1 MRIAV
6 MLRHLGLERGGIG
19 TYTRELLAALLR
31 IDTGNEYL
39 LLYRDPRLLGSYA
52 QHPNVEESVLSAP
65 SALLWDQVAV
75 PRAARKAGIDVIFN
89 PKLSVPVLTRARTI
103 LIMHGA
109 EWFVFPRSFSIP
121 YRIYHEIFARI
132 YARRSAAIVTPSHDA
147 ARKVQDHLSL
157 PPSKVVAIH
166 HGLAPHFDRVTDR
179 ARLAEVRQKHHLPEQ
194 YILWVGQVYP
204 TKNLPRIL
212 LAFAELRRRFPHK
225 LVIVGSR
232 SWKAERELMPIRS
245 HGLEDDVIPTGH
257 VPDADLPAIYS
268 MASVLLAPS
277 LYEGFGLCLIEA
289 MACGCPVVTS
299 RAGACPEVAGDA
311 AALVDPC
318 DVESIVDA
326 VAVILGYP
334 QVARMMVESG
344 LRRAGEFSWEAC
356 ARETLA
362 LFERVLAAD
371 ATAGARDH

>member
-6 MLRHLGLERGGIG
+6 MLRHLGHERGGIG
-19 TYTRELLAALLR
+19 TYTRQLLAALLR
-31 IDTGNEYL
+31 IDAGNEYL
-39 LLYRDPRLLGSYA
+39 LLYRDAGLLGTYA
-52 QHPNVEESVLSAP
+52 QHPNVEEAVLSAP

-75 PRAARKAGIDVIFN
+75 PRAARRAGIDVVFN

-109 EWFVFPRSFSIP
+109 EWFVSPRTFSIP
-121 YRIYHEIFARI
+121 YRIYHRVFAPI
-132 YARRSAAIVTPSHDA
+132 YARKAAAIVTPSRDA
-147 ARKVQDHLSL
+147 AGKVQDHLRL
-157 PPSKVVAIH
+157 PRGKMVPIH
-166 HGLAPHFDRVTDR
+166 HGLAPHFRPVTDR
-179 ARLAEVRQKHHLPEQ
+179 NALAAVRQKHRLPEQ

-225 LVIVGSR
+225 MVIVGSR
-232 SWKAERELMPIRS
+232 SWKAERELVTIRS
-245 HGLEDDVIPTGH
+245 HGLESDVILTGH
-257 VPDADLPAIYS
+257 VPDEDLPAIYS
-268 MASVLLAPS
+268 MASLLLAPS
-277 LYEGFGLCLIEA
+277 LYEGFGLCLLEA

-311 AALVDPC
+311 AALVDPH
-318 DVESIVDA
+318 DVEAIVDA
-326 VAVILGYP
+326 AAVILSYP

-344 LRRAGEFSWEAC
+344 LRRVKEFSWETC

-362 LFERVLAAD
+362 LFERVGAAD
-371 ATAGARDH
+371 AAAADRDD

>member
-6 MLRHLGLERGGIG
+6 MLRHLGHERGGIG
-19 TYTRELLAALLR
+19 TYTTQLLAALLR
-31 IDTGNEYL
+31 IDARNEYL
-39 LLYRDPRLLGSYA
+39 LLYRDAGLRGSYA
-52 QHPNVEESVLSAP
+52 QYPNVEEAVLPAP
-65 SALLWDQVAV
+65 SALLWDQLAV
-75 PRAARKAGIDVIFN
+75 PRAARRAGIDVIFN

-109 EWFVFPRSFSIP
+109 EWFVSPRTFSIP
-121 YRIYHEIFARI
+121 YRIYHQVFAPI
-132 YARRSAAIVTPSHDA
+132 YARRAAAIVTPSQDA
-147 ARKVQDHLSL
+147 AGKVQDHLRL
-157 PPSKVVAIH
+157 APGKVVPIH
-166 HGLAPHFDRVTDR
+166 HGLAPHFRPVTDR
-179 ARLAEVRQKHHLPEQ
+179 AKLAEMRQKHRLPEQ

-232 SWKAERELMPIRS
+232 SWKAEQELAPLQS
-245 HGLEDDVIPTGH
+245 HGLESDVILTGH
-257 VPDADLPAIYS
+257 VPDEDLVAIYS
-268 MASVLLAPS
+268 MASLLLAPS
-277 LYEGFGLCLIEA
+277 LYEGFGLCLLEA

-299 RAGACPEVAGDA
+299 RAGACPEVACDA

-326 VAVILGYP
+326 AAVILGYP
-334 QVARMMVESG
+334 QVARMMVDSG
-344 LRRAGEFSWEAC
+344 LRRAGEFSWDTC

-362 LFERVLAAD
+362 LIERVLASD
-371 ATAGARDH
+371 AAAVDRDH

>member
-6 MLRHLGLERGGIG
+6 MLRHLGRERGGIG
-19 TYTRELLAALLR
+19 TYTTQLLAALLR
-31 IDTGNEYL
+31 IDTENEYL
-39 LLYRDPRLLGSYA
+39 LLYRDARLLGSYA
-52 QHPNVEESVLSAP
+52 QHPNVEEAVPSAP

-75 PRAARKAGIDVIFN
+75 PRAARRAGIDVIFN

-109 EWFVFPRSFSIP
+109 EWFAFPRSFSIP
-121 YRIYHEIFARI
+121 YRIYHEVFARI
-132 YARRSAAIVTPSHDA
+132 YARGAAAIVTPSHDA
-147 ARKVQDHLSL
+147 AQRVQNHLRL
-157 PPSKVVAIH
+157 PAGKVVAIH
-166 HGLAPHFDRVTDR
+166 HGLAPHFGPVTDR
-179 ARLAEVRQKHHLPEQ
+179 ARLAAVRQKHRLPEQ

-232 SWKAERELMPIRS
+232 SWKAEQELAPIRS
-245 HGLEDDVIPTGH
+245 NGLDADVILTGH
-257 VPDADLPAIYS
+257 VPDEDLPAVYS
-268 MASVLLAPS
+268 MASLLLAPS
-277 LYEGFGLCLIEA
+277 LYEGFGLCLLEA

-311 AALVDPC
+311 AALVDPY

-326 VAVILGYP
+326 AAVILSYP
-334 QVARMMVESG
+334 QVARMMVDGG
-344 LRRAGEFSWEAC
+344 LRRAGEFSWETC
-356 ARETLA
+356 ARQTLA
-362 LFERVLAAD
+362 LLERVLAAD
-371 ATAGARDH
+371 AAAIDRDH

>member
-6 MLRHLGLERGGIG
+6 MLRHLGHERGGIG
-19 TYTRELLAALLR
+19 TYTTQLLAALLG
-31 IDTGNEYL
+31 IDTENEYL
-39 LLYRDPRLLGSYA
+39 LLYRDARLLGTYA
-52 QHPNVEESVLSAP
+52 QHPKVEEAVPSAP

-75 PRAARKAGIDVIFN
+75 PRAVRDARIDVVFN

-103 LIMHGA
+103 LVMHGA

-121 YRIYHEIFARI
+121 YRIYHEVFARI
-132 YARRSAAIVTPSHDA
+132 YARTSDAIITPSHDA
-147 ARKVQDHLSL
+147 ARKVQDRLRL
-157 PPSKVVAIH
+157 PPGKVVPIH
-166 HGLAPHFDRVTDR
+166 HGLAPHFRPVTDR
-179 ARLAEVRQKHHLPEQ
+179 VALAEVRQRHRLPER

-204 TKNLPRIL
+204 TKNLPGVL

-232 SWKAERELMPIRS
+232 SWKAEQELAPIRS
-245 HGLEDDVIPTGH
+245 HGLEADVVLTGH
-257 VPDADLPAIYS
+257 VPDEDLPAIYS
-268 MASVLLAPS
+268 MASALVAPS
-277 LYEGFGLCLIEA
+277 LYEGFGLCLLEA

-311 AALVDPC
+311 AALVDPY
-318 DVESIVDA
+318 DVEAIVDA
-326 VAVILGYP
+326 AAVVLSYP

-344 LRRAGEFSWEAC
+344 HRRAAGFSWETC

-362 LFERVLAAD
+362 LLVRV
-371 ATAGARDH
+371 GARADHDH